1 MSVSRD
7 RWPLERRLRAKTSSS
22 AAKRSNGT
30 GVSPGQ
36 RQVLESERF
45 RIDLL
50 LQNVANATD
59 GCVTLVSR
67 VRERLRMNYPE
78 RTPRPILAPLAPPL
92 GRASKLEAASIL
104 S

>member
-22 AAKRSNGT
+22 AVKRSNGT

-36 RQVLESERF
+36 RQVWERF
-45 RIDLL
+45 GIDLL
-50 LQNVANATD
+50 LQNVVNTTD
-59 GCVTLVSR
+59 GCVTLVPC
-67 VRERLRMNYPE
+67 VGTFTNE
-78 RTPRPILAPLAPPL
+78 
-92 GRASKLEAASIL
+92 L